1 MKDSNPTT
9 QRCYRPQTCR
19 FSVALQQILA
29 TTFLLYNMQEIQVQI
44 EHLVHVA
51 GDLLREVIAMNLIK
65 SGLLMIR

>member
-1 MKDSNPTT
+1 
-9 QRCYRPQTCR
+9 
-19 FSVALQQILA
+19 
-29 TTFLLYNMQEIQVQI
+29 MQEIQVQI